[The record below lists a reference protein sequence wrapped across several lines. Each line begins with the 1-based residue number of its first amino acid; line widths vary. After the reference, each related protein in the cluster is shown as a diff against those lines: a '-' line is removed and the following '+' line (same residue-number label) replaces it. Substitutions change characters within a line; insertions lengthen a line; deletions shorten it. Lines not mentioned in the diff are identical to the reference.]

1 MANMPG
7 AAAGAH
13 HLAAAPAQTW
23 SRDAPLA
30 RRSNDSDEPR
40 ILFLPGPQ
48 SIAGIPGHGDL
59 KVWVVDRGGPRADG
73 PTLDADG
80 LLRFAGRSSICSSAT
95 RGGSSGRPTSA
106 RRTSRGRQRL
116 GHIAAVTHLPP
127 GPASDPG
134 RPAPPRSPQPRHR
147 ARHDRGPLT
156 HANRR
161 TRPARSASVP
171 RASPSVGPLPGRLAQ
186 HARR

>member
-13 HLAAAPAQTW
+13 YLAAAPAQTW

-48 SIAGIPGHGDL
+48 SIAGIPGYGDL
-59 KVWVVDRGGPRADG
+59 KGWVVDRGGPRADG

-80 LLRFAGRSSICSSAT
+80 LLRFAGLWVSIPDTQLPVVDLLVRNMGRLVRSADIRQAYEQG
-95 RGGSSGRPTSA
+95 GGSGSDTSLRSLIYRVGRRVTQVGL
-106 RRTSRGRQRL
+106 RLRVVRSRGVVL
-116 GHIAAVTHLPP
+116 DTTAAL
-127 GPASDPG
+127 
-134 RPAPPRSPQPRHR
+134 
-147 ARHDRGPLT
+147 
-156 HANRR
+156 
-161 TRPARSASVP
+161 
-171 RASPSVGPLPGRLAQ
+171 
-186 HARR
+186 